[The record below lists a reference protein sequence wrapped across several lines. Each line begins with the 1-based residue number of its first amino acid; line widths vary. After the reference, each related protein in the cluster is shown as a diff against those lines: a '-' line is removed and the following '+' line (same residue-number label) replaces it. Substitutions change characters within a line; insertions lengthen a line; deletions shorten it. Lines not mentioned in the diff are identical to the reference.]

1 MPPQEPLVGHARLPA
16 MKMLRFGSAVAL
28 VIAAAGCAPPES
40 VTASIGGV
48 VLAGPTCPVVI
59 DPPDPA
65 CNDRA
70 VASAVLVV
78 RGADGREVARTTSD
92 AQGAFRVALA
102 AGSYVIEPQPV
113 DGLMDTAEPVE
124 VTVEHG
130 EDIAD
135 LTIRYDTGIR

>member
-1 MPPQEPLVGHARLPA
+1 
-16 MKMLRFGSAVAL
+16 MKMLLFGSAVAL

-48 VLAGPTCPVVI
+48 VLAGPTCPVVT

-65 CNDRA
+65 CNDRP
-70 VASAVLVV
+70 VAGAVLVV

-113 DGLMDTAEPVE
+113 DGLMGTAEPVE
-124 VTVEHG
+124 VTVGDG

-135 LTIRYDTGIR
+135 LTIGYDTGIR

>member
-1 MPPQEPLVGHARLPA
+1 MKRL
-16 MKMLRFGSAVAL
+16 LFGIVVAL
-28 VIAAAGCAPPES
+28 VVATAACAPAES

-48 VLAGPTCPVVI
+48 VLAGPTCPVVT

-65 CNDRA
+65 CNDRP

-78 RGADGREVARTTSD
+78 RGADGREVARTISD

-113 DGLMDTAEPVE
+113 DGLMGTAEPVE
-124 VTVEHG
+124 VTVEDG

-135 LTIRYDTGIR
+135 LTIGYDTGIR